1 MSNPYEEARK
11 RVKEKKDFYKHLST
25 YMTMG
30 LFFFALNMVTN
41 PWNWW
46 FYWPMLGWGI
56 GLTSHYFKVFGF
68 PGTEGYSEQWEE
80 KEIER
85 EMRRMST
92 NRRPRNEEERREQ
105 RRVIPPVL
113 RREEDYEEL
122 ELKDLNEE
130 RRKTPQKKWDES
142 DLV

>member
-1 MSNPYEEARK
+1 MSDNYKAARK
-11 RVKEKKDFYKHLST
+11 KVAEKKDFYKHLST

-46 FYWPMLGWGI
+46 FYWPMMGWGI
-56 GLTSHYFKVFGF
+56 GLASHYFKVFGF
-68 PGTEGYSEQWEE
+68 PGTEGYSDSWEE

-85 EMRRMST
+85 EMRRMETDKRTRNSYH
-92 NRRPRNEEERREQ
+92 RRAAIPPTVQKEEE
-105 RRVIPPVL
+105 
-113 RREEDYEEL
+113 YEEL
-122 ELKDLNEE
+122 ELKDLEE
-130 RRKTPQKKWDES
+130 DVQKKPQKKWNDS